1 MTRLLLRSLPEPVV
15 KWLRA
20 YRLRQLYG
28 FGELRYSQEGEDGIL
43 ARIFETQRF
52 GFYVDVGAHHPIRY
66 SNTYRLYVAGWRGI
80 NVEPNPEMVSLFRRA
95 RPRDITV
102 QAAISDQ
109 ECERTY
115 FLFDDGA
122 LNTFDA
128 ALAAQRS
135 RESPFKII
143 GERRV
148 QMRRLDRILDEYLP
162 SGTTIDVMSID
173 TEGLDAAVVRS
184 LDWRRYRPR
193 VVLIELP
200 APTLAD
206 VLENECTLQMMRN
219 GYVAFAK
226 TLNTVFFRDDGA
238 RGLGAM
244 STG

>member
-1 MTRLLLRSLPEPVV
+1 
-15 KWLRA
+15 
-20 YRLRQLYG
+20 
-28 FGELRYSQEGEDGIL
+28 
-43 ARIFETQRF
+43 
-52 GFYVDVGAHHPIRY
+52 
-66 SNTYRLYVAGWRGI
+66 
-80 NVEPNPEMVSLFRRA
+80 
-95 RPRDITV
+95 
-102 QAAISDQ
+102 
-109 ECERTY
+109 
-115 FLFDDGA
+115 
-122 LNTFDA
+122 
-128 ALAAQRS
+128 
-135 RESPFKII
+135 
-143 GERRV
+143 
-148 QMRRLDRILDEYLP
+148 MRRLDRILDEYLP